1 MVFYLLVIK
10 LIDAR
15 TEESERLLV
24 KLMGRG
30 SKRIK
35 SDWANASA
43 ALNEAEAF
51 KNKLLAADAD
61 RSFLSSVEFFLI
73 KENDIKTKFYYILY
87 RFKKI
92 FCL

>member
-1 MVFYLLVIK
+1 
-10 LIDAR
+10 
-15 TEESERLLV
+15 
-24 KLMGRG
+24 MGRG

-61 RSFLSSVEFFLI
+61 RQVADEDTDVDENFYSQFNMMMYSEVERKGFAFALEQPVASLLALGI
-73 KENDIKTKFYYILY
+73 
-87 RFKKI
+87 RR
-92 FCL
+92 